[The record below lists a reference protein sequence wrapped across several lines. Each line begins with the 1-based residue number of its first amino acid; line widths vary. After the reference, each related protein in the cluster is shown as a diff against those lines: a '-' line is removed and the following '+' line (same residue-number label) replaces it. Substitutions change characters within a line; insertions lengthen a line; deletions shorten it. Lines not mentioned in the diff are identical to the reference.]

1 MVDRLLNTPASPFFF
16 FFFSSTR
23 RKLSKCVGNTFYP
36 SSKEDLL
43 LLLAPR
49 RGLTW
54 ITQALLYFP
63 GILRVPS

>member
-1 MVDRLLNTPASPFFF
+1 MPATSGEE
-16 FFFSSTR
+16 SGLGEGSTR